1 MKQGDGGPILVAGS
15 STLVHSLVDHDL
27 VDEYRMM
34 VFPVVIGGGHRELPD
49 PRQRHALQLVDTRS
63 FPTGVVV
70 HAYHRAFPCSGAPGG
85 YLPAR
90 RDSEGL
96 LTSHSSGRYA
106 PGSW

>member
-1 MKQGDGGPILVAGS
+1 MKEGDGGPILVAGS

-34 VFPVVIGGGHRELPD
+34 VFPVVIGGGHRTLPD

-70 HAYHRAFPCSGAPGG
+70 HAYHRASP
-85 YLPAR
+85 
-90 RDSEGL
+90 
-96 LTSHSSGRYA
+96 
-106 PGSW
+106 